1 MIKYLIHF
9 RSLTLISLYLGAE
22 KRGDRRTERERPRES
37 ERERGRSFILY
48 HFMDHFFI
56 IVVHLGNKMLR
67 RRRDCKRILTN
78 GEEICRNA

>member
-37 ERERGRSFILY
+37 ERERDREREEGVLFYIILWIIFLSSLFI
-48 HFMDHFFI
+48 
-56 IVVHLGNKMLR
+56 
-67 RRRDCKRILTN
+67 
-78 GEEICRNA
+78 

>member
-37 ERERGRSFILY
+37 EREQERKEFYFISFYGSFFY
-48 HFMDHFFI
+48 H
-56 IVVHLGNKMLR
+56 R
-67 RRRDCKRILTN
+67 CSSR
-78 GEEICRNA
+78 EQNAEKEKGL